1 MVLPIVRMQTLHDEI
16 GQKDVEIQS
25 MSIRLQSLEDQLH
38 HRDMECAEL
47 EANLQE
53 VKRKAQRDKDSL
65 KRATR

>member
-1 MVLPIVRMQTLHDEI
+1 
-16 GQKDVEIQS
+16 

-38 HRDMECAEL
+38 HQDMECAEL

>member
-1 MVLPIVRMQTLHDEI
+1 MQTLHDEI